1 MHLVLDGLSRRSIR
15 VSKETHEKTIRAN
28 LILENFSN
36 VHGVSCTCKES
47 VILAMKSDT
56 AKLRRDTSKERES
69 SAALIL
75 TVMMTVIGIES
86 ILLIVIDVNNREA
99 CA

>member
-1 MHLVLDGLSRRSIR
+1 MEMTELASAQLVLGAPNAGWLVSHVWKS
-15 VSKETHEKTIRAN
+15 SKENHGKTIRTN

-56 AKLRRDTSKERES
+56 AMLRRDTSKERE
-69 SAALIL
+69 
-75 TVMMTVIGIES
+75 
-86 ILLIVIDVNNREA
+86 NRPQP
-99 CA
+99 